1 MSRRLVVTPRASRDL
16 KRIGDYIA
24 ADSPRAAVR
33 FITALRADMDKLVL
47 FPFMAQIV
55 GGHPR
60 FRRFP
65 HGAYVVFYEVTDGE
79 ILIRSI
85 EHSATL
91 K

>member
-1 MSRRLVVTPRASRDL
+1 VSRRLVVTRRALRDL

-24 ADSPRAAVR
+24 EDSPRAAVR
-33 FITALRADMDKLVL
+33 FVAALRADLDKLTL
-47 FPFMAQIV
+47 FPFMAEAV
-55 GGHPR
+55 GSHPR

-65 HGAYVVFYEVTDGE
+65 HGAYVIFYEVTDGE

-85 EHSATL
+85 DHSATL